1 LLEVIWLQE
10 EPVFIILDRP
20 ELSGDHSVK
29 DYASAML
36 DVLENSENELKV
48 LVIHKADLWDW
59 EENKKGVLRKGMGSE
74 IYRAIRLDQRRL

>member
-20 ELSGDHSVK
+20 ERSEDHSVK

-48 LVIHKADLWDW
+48 LVIHKADLCDW
-59 EENKKGVLRKGMGSE
+59 EENKKGVLRKGMGSG